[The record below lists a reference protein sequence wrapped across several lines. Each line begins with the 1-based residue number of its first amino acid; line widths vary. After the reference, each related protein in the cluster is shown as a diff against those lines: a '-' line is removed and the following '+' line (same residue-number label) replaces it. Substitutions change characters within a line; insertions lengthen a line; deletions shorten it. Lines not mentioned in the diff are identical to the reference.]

1 MKSLSK
7 TQSREGGYLVA
18 PKKVRCQKRE
28 EANIIWIFS
37 RISQIPFSKT
47 WRKGSRCDFQG
58 IKSSQILNK
67 TKIWRI
73 CRRLTESGKNRWR

>member
-1 MKSLSK
+1 MRAHSK
-7 TQSREGGYLVA
+7 TQSIEGGYLVA
-18 PKKVRCQKRE
+18 PKKVRFQKRE
-28 EANIIWIFS
+28 EANIIWVYN

-47 WRKGSRCDFQG
+47 WRKGSRCVCQG